1 MATEKI
7 RILIAF
13 FDEIDAGEA
22 ALGRLKSE
30 EKKRIQA
37 AVVVQKDDQ
46 GGVRYKDVGM
56 TPAKGAV
63 GGLALGALVGVLTG
77 GLALVLG
84 SLGGLIGGIIGR
96 KQRDS
101 RISADQVNQLVAAME
116 PSTSAL
122 LAVVDE
128 TDEQVVEAQM
138 TQLSA
143 DVLVVELPDE
153 LLGELEQHRDKVHA
167 SLHQE
172 LGKS

>member
-1 MATEKI
+1 
-7 RILIAF
+7 
-13 FDEIDAGEA
+13 
-22 ALGRLKSE
+22 
-30 EKKRIQA
+30 
-37 AVVVQKDDQ
+37 
-46 GGVRYKDVGM
+46 M

-77 GLALVLG
+77 GLGLVLG

-128 TDEQVVEAQM
+128 TDVQAVEAQM
-138 TQLSA
+138 SLLSA
-143 DVLVVELPDE
+143 DVLVIELPEE
-153 LLGELEQHRDKVHA
+153 LLAELDQHRDKVHA

>member
-1 MATEKI
+1 MADEKI

-13 FDEIDAGEA
+13 FDDVDAGEA

-30 EKKRIQA
+30 GKERIQA

-84 SLGGLIGGIIGR
+84 ALGGLVGGIVGR
-96 KQRDS
+96 KQRDNH
-101 RISADQVNQLVAAME
+101 ISAEQVNQLVAAME

-128 TDEQVVEAQM
+128 TDVQVVEAQM
-138 TQLSA
+138 ALLSA
-143 DVLVVELPDE
+143 DVVVVELPEE
-153 LLGELEQHRDKVHA
+153 LLNNLEQHRDKIHA
-167 SLHQE
+167 SLQQE
-172 LGKS
+172 LE